1 MNPEFPI
8 NEEVVDP
15 SQDIYA
21 RHVRSYN
28 QYYRNIMSWYEYCL
42 YQDLIYPS
50 NVAIES
56 HQSSFFI

>member
-8 NEEVVDP
+8 NGEVVDTN
-15 SQDIYA
+15 QDINVMTCSILY
-21 RHVRSYN
+21 
-28 QYYRNIMSWYEYCL
+28 QYYRNTMSWYEYCL

-56 HQSSFFI
+56 HQSSF